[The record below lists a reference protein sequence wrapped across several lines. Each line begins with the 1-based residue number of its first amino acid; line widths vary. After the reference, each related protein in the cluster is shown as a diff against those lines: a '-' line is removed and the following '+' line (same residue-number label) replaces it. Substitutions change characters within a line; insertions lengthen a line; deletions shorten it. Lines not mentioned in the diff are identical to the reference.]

1 MDLTGEGCG
10 SVGWVGPGG
19 VCLVGQWAKQG
30 LIRGKG
36 MHGWVGDRADWED
49 EEGQAEEGYGLI
61 QKGLS

>member
-1 MDLTGEGCG
+1 M
-10 SVGWVGPGG
+10 GWVGPGG